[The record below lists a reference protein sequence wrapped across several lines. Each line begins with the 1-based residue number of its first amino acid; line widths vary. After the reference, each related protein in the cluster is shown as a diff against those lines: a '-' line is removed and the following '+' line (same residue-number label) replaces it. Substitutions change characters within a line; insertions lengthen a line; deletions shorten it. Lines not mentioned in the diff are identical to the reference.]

1 MRRSKIER
9 WAENEGFPCVHQPPV
24 REIARGGTYRQGRWG
39 AEVFGLESPLAL
51 ELGCGCG
58 AVTLAL
64 ARADRTRGVI
74 GVDIKGHR
82 FWHSA
87 KVATAEELSNVA
99 FLRGRL
105 EYIDHYFGPA
115 EVGEIWLTFSDPQ
128 PKDDKGT
135 KRITSPVFLRRY
147 SRFLTPDAVVHVKTD
162 SELVYERAVAD
173 SGEAGFEVALASED
187 VHGELIHTAPAE
199 LAELLAVQTRYEKKW
214 RAKGKRIRYVQLR
227 RQA

>member
-9 WAENEGFPCVHQPPV
+9 WTENEGFPCVHQPPV
-24 REIARGGTYRQGRWG
+24 REIAEGGTYMRGRWG
-39 AEVFGLESPLAL
+39 AEVFGLEAPLAL

-64 ARADRTRGVI
+64 ARSDRTRGVV

-87 KVATAEELSNVA
+87 KVATQEGVSNVA
-99 FLRGRL
+99 FLRGRV
-105 EYIDHYFGPA
+105 EYIDHYFGA
-115 EVGEIWLTFSDPQ
+115 SEVGEVWLTFSDPQ

-147 SRFLTPDAVVHVKTD
+147 ARFLAPGAVVHVKTD
-162 SELVYERAVAD
+162 SALVYERAVTE
-173 SGEAGFEVALASED
+173 SGEAGYEVALASED
-187 VHGELIHTAPAE
+187 VHGELVHEAPTE

-214 RAKGKRIRYVQLR
+214 RARGERIRYVQLR
-227 RQA
+227 RPE